1 MPPYRTSFRL
11 WKGAD
16 GDMNLRRYIPILL
29 DNLIWILLLGVVVLF
44 SLLTDKFLT
53 TTNIFNILVHG
64 AVLGIAAIALSFT
77 LLTGNFDL
85 SIESTIGFTALVG
98 AWLVAPAGGIANGS
112 GLNINPF
119 IAVLLMLI
127 IGLGIGWI
135 NGTLITRAKM
145 NNFIVTLAMLI
156 ILRGIMLGF
165 VQGETIAKLPAAFK
179 VLGHD
184 SVGPVPAC
192 VIGLVVAFVI
202 AHIVTRYRPFGRDL
216 YAVGGNPDAALA
228 AGIDPDRRVRHV
240 YLISGVLAAFA
251 GWMLAGRL
259 GVVVPGLGEGMIFE
273 VFAAAVIG
281 GISLQGGRGSMI
293 GVFGGVLLL
302 SAINSGLN
310 LMRVSSF
317 WIQTITGLVILVAML
332 IDAQKVRY
340 EAPTTTAA
348 KVTAT
353 APTGD

>member
-1 MPPYRTSFRL
+1 
-11 WKGAD
+11 
-16 GDMNLRRYIPILL
+16 MNLRRYIPVLL
-29 DNLIWILLLGVVVLF
+29 DNLIWILLLGVIVLF
-44 SLLTDKFLT
+44 SLLTDRFLT

-64 AVLGIAAIALSFT
+64 AVLGIAVIGLSFT

-85 SIESTIGFTALVG
+85 SIESTIGFTALLG
-98 AWLVAPAGGIANGS
+98 AWLVAPAGGIAHGS
-112 GLNINPF
+112 GLNVNPF
-119 IAVLLMLI
+119 IAALLMLLV
-127 IGLGIGWI
+127 GLGIGWT

-156 ILRGIMLGF
+156 VLRGIMLGF
-165 VQGETIAKLPAAFK
+165 MQGETIAKLPAAFK

-184 SVGPVPAC
+184 SVGPVPVS
-192 VIGLVVAFVI
+192 VIALVVAFAI

-216 YAVGGNPDAALA
+216 YAVGGNPDAAVA

-240 YLISGVLAAFA
+240 YLISGALAAFA

-259 GVVVPGLGEGMIFE
+259 GVVVAGLGEGMIFE

-281 GISLQGGRGSMI
+281 GISLQGGRGTII
-293 GVFGGVLLL
+293 GAFGGVVLL
-302 SAINSGLN
+302 SAIDSGLN

-317 WIQTITGLVILVAML
+317 WIQTVRGLVILAAML
-332 IDAQKVRY
+332 IDAQKMRY

-348 KVTAT
+348 KVTAS
-353 APTGD
+353 APIGD

>member
-1 MPPYRTSFRL
+1 MPPYRTSFTL

-16 GDMNLRRYIPILL
+16 GEMNLRRYIPILL

-44 SLLTDKFLT
+44 SLLTDRFLT

-98 AWLVAPAGGIANGS
+98 AWLVAPAGGIAHGS
-112 GLNINPF
+112 GLNVNPF

-127 IGLGIGWI
+127 VGLGIGWI

-165 VQGETIAKLPAAFK
+165 TQGQTIAKLPATFK
-179 VLGHD
+179 SLGHD
-184 SVGPVPAC
+184 AVGPIPIS
-192 VIGLVVAFVI
+192 VIALVVEFVI
-202 AHIVTRYRPFGRDL
+202 AQMVTRYRPSGRDL
-216 YAVGGNPDAALA
+216 YAVGGNRDAALA
-228 AGIDPDRRVRHV
+228 AGIDPAKRVHHV

-251 GWMLAGRL
+251 GWMLSGRL
-259 GVVVPGLGEGMIFE
+259 GVVVAGLGEGMIFE

-293 GVFGGVLLL
+293 GVFGGVILL
-302 SAINSGLN
+302 SAINSGLS

-340 EAPTTTAA
+340 KVPTTTAA